1 MDDYDEIEVDPFTER
16 NSSLEET
23 YFKKQLKYGA
33 PQTIRVAKT
42 MRQRIRDAEAQ
53 DKKPS
58 SYYTR
63 VLKEAHRR
71 ALEELAVAL
80 ECTEDDVEKRLAQ
93 MDPSFN

>member
-1 MDDYDEIEVDPFTER
+1 
-16 NSSLEET
+16 
-23 YFKKQLKYGA
+23 
-33 PQTIRVAKT
+33 
-42 MRQRIRDAEAQ
+42 MRQRIHDAEAQ

-80 ECTEDDVEKRLAQ
+80 ECTEDDIEKRLAQ

>member
-1 MDDYDEIEVDPFTER
+1 MPR
-16 NSSLEET
+16 
-23 YFKKQLKYGA
+23 
-33 PQTIRVAKT
+33 R
-42 MRQRIRDAEAQ
+42 RI
-53 DKKPS
+53 KPS